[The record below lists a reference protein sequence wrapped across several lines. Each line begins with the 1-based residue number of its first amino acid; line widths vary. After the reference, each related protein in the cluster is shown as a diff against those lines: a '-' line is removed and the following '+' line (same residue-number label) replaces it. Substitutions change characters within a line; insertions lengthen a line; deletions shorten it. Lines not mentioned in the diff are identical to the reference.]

1 MISSPKQVRAV
12 ASVTLMRVATSRT
25 CPAISSAAR
34 CRSRCMPDAA
44 SSSRNTSILLS
55 SHVRLGTWQ
64 VFHPPATEPGY
75 IRTRGR
81 DNPAVLSPLSP
92 LAVPLSP
99 ESRHRGT
106 PLEVIW
112 LFPERS
118 RLSRLMLGERAG
130 SQQLGDA
137 MPDDNARAD
146 DDTRKLR
153 ARFPRWGILFD
164 PLESVWVAV
173 RGKRTLVAASSP
185 EKLTEQV
192 EAAARGEAGP
202 DEGARTQTWRALR
215 KHGRG

>member
-1 MISSPKQVRAV
+1 
-12 ASVTLMRVATSRT
+12 
-25 CPAISSAAR
+25 
-34 CRSRCMPDAA
+34 
-44 SSSRNTSILLS
+44 
-55 SHVRLGTWQ
+55 
-64 VFHPPATEPGY
+64 
-75 IRTRGR
+75 
-81 DNPAVLSPLSP
+81 
-92 LAVPLSP
+92 
-99 ESRHRGT
+99 
-106 PLEVIW
+106 
-112 LFPERS
+112 
-118 RLSRLMLGERAG
+118 MLGERAG

-192 EAAARGEAGP
+192 EATARGEAGP
-202 DEGARTQTWRALR
+202 DESDKTQTWRALR